1 MHKENNKSFFRYIRA
16 DIRNGISYS
25 RSIEP
30 DEDAET
36 FLLDQALLDKNK
48 NYIDAIDYCID
59 PNNRVF
65 YVLDSQNKVYA
76 YRPKL
81 KSFKNAKEKNTG
93 SNILIFEDIENIV
106 GFEEEIRY
114 PLVFHKSYTAGIESY
129 QIYRYDPDGIKEYY
143 QTDGSWSTSGNT
155 FSVDT
160 NLLYKQ
166 RRSIIDFKNYFNK
179 LGQWEFYVKVKYAEF
194 DESEISSIMVM
205 CESLE
210 PEKEWSFE
218 KKNNLFY
225 DGIFFNRNREFS
237 LSLDKKY
244 YSYKEI

>member
-1 MHKENNKSFFRYIRA
+1 M
-16 DIRNGISYS
+16 
-25 RSIEP
+25 
-30 DEDAET
+30 
-36 FLLDQALLDKNK
+36 
-48 NYIDAIDYCID
+48 
-59 PNNRVF
+59 
-65 YVLDSQNKVYA
+65 DSQNKVYA

-114 PLVFHKSYTAGIESY
+114 PLVFKSYTAGIESY

-143 QTDGSWSTSGNT
+143 QTDVSWSTSGNT

-166 RRSIIDFKNYFNK
+166 RSSIIDCKNYFNK

-218 KKNNLFY
+218 KKIIFY
-225 DGIFFNRNREFS
+225 DGIFFNRNREF
-237 LSLDKKY
+237 LSLDKNIILIKRNLKQ
-244 YSYKEI
+244 SYFQFFFKLGSEIKRMILK